1 MKRILVI
8 DESEVVRDTLA
19 LILGREFA
27 VAKRAL
33 NAPGLSLADARE
45 ECDLLI
51 LGVSPRYGLEAASIV
66 RVAAQLPFAVLLLVE
81 SKSTARDIEGAAEV
95 GCLTKP
101 FNPYELH
108 EKVGQLLARRLIY
121 SSAEMIAPAR
131 APGDLARYLEYPYL
145 SRSAATLVRRF
156 AATQL
161 PLLIYG
167 ELGCGQNRIAAA
179 VHGVQKYPGRR
190 VSINAPEVNAEY
202 LAKKSQE
209 LYMGQGAKA
218 APITLE
224 IENLCKS
231 SASNQSLL
239 LHFLDDLDEKY
250 VSVRYVAT
258 ASTDLLEKVYHGD
271 FSENLYFRLA
281 TLTLKLLPLR
291 QRGEDIPTI
300 ADWFART
307 YAEALEVAVP
317 VFSTEAQN
325 RLRNYLWFGN
335 LNELE
340 TVVARTLALHGK
352 PRIEADEL
360 FFDFGVGTQESGSRD
375 PAEFVSPRTDHAVGE
390 PRFQVYGG
398 LPAPNGSANGHGKS
412 VDLNVVIH
420 ELAHELK
427 NPMVTIKTFAQLLS
441 DRYQDENFRSRFQE
455 VVGSDIER
463 MDDLLEVMLEFADF
477 GQPRRSNV
485 ALREKLRE
493 ALQEIHKES
502 DKRQLRFE
510 WKGNGAAHEIKTD
523 EAQLSY
529 ILKNLLLATLS
540 EARMG
545 SEIEIDITQQGAVS
559 FAYLREGARV
569 TSITHYLNGMSPGP
583 NQPLLPLRML
593 LAKQL
598 VERNGGQLFIDQSN
612 NEKDILRIEFPVVEH

>member
-145 SRSAATLVRRF
+145 SRSAATIVRRF

-179 VHGVQKYPGRR
+179 VHGVQKSPGRR

-209 LYMGQGAKA
+209 LSMGQGAKA

-224 IENLCKS
+224 IENLGKS

-258 ASTDLLEKVYHGD
+258 ASTDLLEKVYQGD

-300 ADWFART
+300 ADWFARS

-352 PRIEADEL
+352 PLTEADEL

-398 LPAPNGSANGHGKS
+398 VLGH
-412 VDLNVVIH
+412 I
-420 ELAHELK
+420 
-427 NPMVTIKTFAQLLS
+427 
-441 DRYQDENFRSRFQE
+441 
-455 VVGSDIER
+455 
-463 MDDLLEVMLEFADF
+463 
-477 GQPRRSNV
+477 
-485 ALREKLRE
+485 
-493 ALQEIHKES
+493 
-502 DKRQLRFE
+502 
-510 WKGNGAAHEIKTD
+510 
-523 EAQLSY
+523 
-529 ILKNLLLATLS
+529 
-540 EARMG
+540 
-545 SEIEIDITQQGAVS
+545 
-559 FAYLREGARV
+559 
-569 TSITHYLNGMSPGP
+569 
-583 NQPLLPLRML
+583 
-593 LAKQL
+593 
-598 VERNGGQLFIDQSN
+598 
-612 NEKDILRIEFPVVEH
+612 